1 MTARPT
7 NRHPKGRAS
16 DQPAL
21 FQREMGRRLE
31 LIGPRPEESG
41 PLEGVGCGHDHGS
54 ALNQSRN
61 DPARTVLAHF
71 VESVGRFVGR
81 RCRRVGETGHGVISD
96 LQQTL
101 GEDAQN
107 QDTRHTRHENHTG
120 GQ

>member
-1 MTARPT
+1 MHGYQGR
-7 NRHPKGRAS
+7 RAS
-16 DQPAL
+16 NQPAIL
-21 FQREMGRRLE
+21 HLKLGRRLG
-31 LIGPRPEESG
+31 LNVPRLGESV
-41 PLEGVGCGHDHGS
+41 PLESVGCGHNNGRIS
-54 ALNQSRN
+54 AESAQQSPN
-61 DPARTVLAHF
+61 ADSASDF

-107 QDTRHTRHENHTG
+107 QDARHTRHENHTG